1 MSSYPR
7 LVRVVAAVSSLLL
20 APAAFA
26 QIYVNGTLS
35 SGPTSDS
42 GVAAPTGANWSE
54 IQHPTGN
61 TAEANTSNGSS
72 SYGGSFRLADDF
84 TVPAN
89 ESWTLTHIN
98 VFDYKTGAA
107 ATPSPFVSGTLQI
120 WNGRPGDAGA
130 AVLCGDTTTNVLASS
145 TDASLFRLFN
155 SVAPPPGSAVG
166 TTRRIWRNQ
175 LTVPAA
181 CAGTDFFTSGT
192 TYWFSWDTTDS
203 SNTAHFAPTEVILG
217 SRQNPNGNARQ
228 LTVSSG
234 TWTDV
239 IDTGNPDA
247 APDWPQDFPF
257 TLEGTITSNNDLIF
271 EDDFEV

>member
-1 MSSYPR
+1 MIIQAR
-7 LVRVVAAVSSLLL
+7 LPFAVAAICALLL
-20 APAAFA
+20 APTAMA

-54 IQHPTGN
+54 LQHDTGN
-61 TAEANTSNGSS
+61 TAEANTSAGYSVAS
-72 SYGGSFRLADDF
+72 GQFRLADDF
-84 TVPAN
+84 TVPATEN
-89 ESWTLTHIN
+89 WTLTAVNI
-98 VFDYKTGAA
+98 FTYKTGSP
-107 ATPSPFVSGTLQI
+107 ATPSPFTASTLQI

-155 SVAPPPGSAVG
+155 SVAPPPGSATG

-181 CAGTDFFTSGT
+181 CAGAGFFTAGS
-192 TYWFSWDTTDS
+192 TYWISWDSTDS
-203 SNTAHFAPTEVILG
+203 AAGAHFAPSKVVVGT
-217 SRQNPNGNARQ
+217 RNPGGNARQ
-228 LTVSSG
+228 LTVSST

-239 IDTGNPDA
+239 IDVGNPA
-247 APDWPQDFPF
+247 TAPDYPQDFPF
-257 TLEGTITSNNDLIF
+257 TLEGTVSSNNDLIF
-271 EDDFEV
+271 RNNFDM